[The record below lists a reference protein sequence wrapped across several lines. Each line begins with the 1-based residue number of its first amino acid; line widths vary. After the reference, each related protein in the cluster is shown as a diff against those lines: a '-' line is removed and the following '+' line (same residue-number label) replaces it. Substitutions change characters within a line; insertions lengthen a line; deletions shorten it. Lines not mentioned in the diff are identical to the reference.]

1 MLEALALDGK
11 GESTVFGDSKTWTPA
26 VAALL
31 NGALGHS
38 LDFDDTHAD
47 SSLHPSAPVVPAA
60 FAVGEMVG
68 ASGRDVLTAIVAGYE
83 VCCRLG
89 NALDPTSHYAR
100 GFHPTATAGTYGAAA
115 AAGKLFGLSKD
126 QIIAA
131 FGVSGSQAAGSLQFL
146 VNGAWNKRYQVGAA
160 AMNGVIAA
168 TLARNDF
175 VGSTESVEG
184 KHGLLVGYSDDAHPD
199 KATAGLGKIYETLKI
214 GVKPYPSCRY
224 THAALD
230 ALIAMRR
237 EHNLTPDQIKRV
249 EIGLHRN
256 GITLTGDAATK
267 RHPTSIVGGQFSMFF
282 TGALALD
289 QGRFGWDDY
298 ERLGDAAVNALADK
312 FDVVQD
318 DRLEIGRT
326 HPFGAR
332 VSITTDD
339 GVHERLYADPSGEPN
354 SFPDAQ
360 AMQQKFLTLARPV
373 LNGRAD
379 QLADAIL
386 RWRDSIASRR
396 RRSWDGSSSRFRGRV
411 DQCAALRRVRGSP
424 RAHALDRGRTPH
436 PALRATSPTRGE
448 VLSVNCSRQLSL
460 VCRRGDDVAHEL
472 EHAVGLRRPVRR
484 PAEPDDD
491 QPLRRHDDHIL
502 PDRALGEEGVARPAA
517 LDPVGRAKTVAE
529 IGPEARPWP
538 TQAFGVG
545 DAEYFTHPSGR
556 MRLPPTTPSL
566 R

>member
-1 MLEALALDGK
+1 MADETATLAAYVHDLTYDDIPPEVLERAKVQTLDNLGSAIRARRDAESTPSLLNMLQALALDGA
-11 GESTVFGDSKTWTPA
+11 GEATVFGDAKTWTPA

-60 FAVGEMVG
+60 FAVGELVG

-89 NALDPTSHYAR
+89 NALDPTSHYKR

-115 AAGKLFGLSKD
+115 AAAKLFALSKP
-126 QIIAA
+126 QIVAA

-175 VGSTESVEG
+175 IGATESVEG

-199 KATAGLGKIYETLKI
+199 KAVADLGQVYETMKI

-237 EHNLTPDQIKRV
+237 EHNLTPDQVRRV

-267 RHPTSIVGGQFSMFF
+267 RHPKSVVGGQFSMFF
-282 TGALALD
+282 TGAVALD

-298 ERLGDAAVNALADK
+298 DRLGEAAIDALADR

-318 DRLEIGRT
+318 DRLEIGRS

-339 GVHERLYADPSGEPN
+339 GVHERLYADPSGEPS
-354 SFPDAQ
+354 SFPDARS
-360 AMQQKFLTLARPV
+360 MQQKFLNLARPV
-373 LNGRAD
+373 LDRRAD

-386 RWRDSIASRR
+386 SLE
-396 RRSWDGSSSRFRGRV
+396 RFDRIEQATRLGR
-411 DQCAALRRVRGSP
+411 Q
-424 RAHALDRGRTPH
+424 
-436 PALRATSPTRGE
+436 
-448 VLSVNCSRQLSL
+448 
-460 VCRRGDDVAHEL
+460 
-472 EHAVGLRRPVRR
+472 
-484 PAEPDDD
+484 
-491 QPLRRHDDHIL
+491 
-502 PDRALGEEGVARPAA
+502 
-517 LDPVGRAKTVAE
+517 
-529 IGPEARPWP
+529 
-538 TQAFGVG
+538 
-545 DAEYFTHPSGR
+545 
-556 MRLPPTTPSL
+556 
-566 R
+566 

>member
-1 MLEALALDGK
+1 MAQETATLAAYVAELKYDDIPPEVLDRAKVLTLDFLGSAIRARREAESTPSVVKMLAALKLDAAGEA
-11 GESTVFGDSKTWTPA
+11 TVFGDDRTWTPA

-31 NGALGHS
+31 NGTMGHS

-68 ASGRDVLTAIVAGYE
+68 ASGREVLTAIVAGYE

-115 AAGKLFGLSKD
+115 AAGKLFGLSE
-126 QIIAA
+126 QQLIYA

-146 VNGAWNKRYQVGAA
+146 VNGAWNKRYQVGAS

-168 TLARNDF
+168 TLAKNDF
-175 VGSTESVEG
+175 VGAIESVEG
-184 KHGLLVGYSDDAHPD
+184 KHGLLVGYTDTPHHD
-199 KATAGLGKIYETLKI
+199 KAVAGLGSTYETMKI

-224 THAALD
+224 THAAID
-230 ALIAMRR
+230 AIIALRR
-237 EHNLTPDQIKRV
+237 EHNLTPDQVKRV

-298 ERLGDAAVNALADK
+298 TRLGDAAINALADK

-318 DRLEIGRT
+318 DKLEIGRS

-332 VSITTDD
+332 VTITTAD
-339 GVHERLYADPSGEPN
+339 GVHERLHDDPSGEPT
-354 SFPDAQ
+354 SFPTAQ
-360 AMQQKFLTLARPV
+360 AMSDKFLTLARPV
-373 LNGRAD
+373 LSSRA
-379 QLADAIL
+379 QSFADAIL
-386 RWRDSIASRR
+386 SLE
-396 RRSWDGSSSRFRGRV
+396 RFERV
-411 DQCAALRRVRGSP
+411 EQ
-424 RAHALDRGRTPH
+424 
-436 PALRATSPTRGE
+436 AT
-448 VLSVNCSRQLSL
+448 
-460 VCRRGDDVAHEL
+460 
-472 EHAVGLRRPVRR
+472 
-484 PAEPDDD
+484 
-491 QPLRRHDDHIL
+491 
-502 PDRALGEEGVARPAA
+502 ALG
-517 LDPVGRAKTVAE
+517 RA
-529 IGPEARPWP
+529 
-538 TQAFGVG
+538 
-545 DAEYFTHPSGR
+545 
-556 MRLPPTTPSL
+556 
-566 R
+566 

>member
-1 MLEALALDGK
+1 MAHETATLAAYVAGLRFEDIPVEVRDRAKTLTLDFLGSAIRARRDAESTPSLLKMLEALALDGK
-11 GESTVFGDSKTWTPA
+11 GDATVFGDSRTWTPA

-89 NALDPTSHYAR
+89 NALDPTSHYAK

-115 AAGKLFGLSKD
+115 AASKLFGLSKE

-146 VNGAWNKRYQVGAA
+146 INGAWNKRYQVGAA

-175 VGSTESVEG
+175 VGASESIEG
-184 KHGLLVGYSDDAHPD
+184 KHGLLVGYSDNAHPAM
-199 KATAGLGKIYETLKI
+199 ATAGLGTIFETMKV

-237 EHNLTPDQIKRV
+237 EHNLTPGQIRRV

-267 RHPTSIVGGQFSMFF
+267 RHPISIVGGQFSMFF
-282 TGALALD
+282 TGAIALD

-298 ERLGDAAVNALADK
+298 TRLGDAAIDGLADK

-339 GVHERLYADPSGEPN
+339 GVHERLYPDPSGEPD
-354 SFPDAQ
+354 SFPDAK
-360 AMQQKFLTLARPV
+360 AMQQKFLALARPV
-373 LNGRAD
+373 LQGRAD
-379 QLADAIL
+379 RFADAIL
-386 RWRDSIASRR
+386 SLESFDRVAQATE
-396 RRSWDGSSSRFRGRV
+396 FGR
-411 DQCAALRRVRGSP
+411 Q
-424 RAHALDRGRTPH
+424 
-436 PALRATSPTRGE
+436 
-448 VLSVNCSRQLSL
+448 
-460 VCRRGDDVAHEL
+460 
-472 EHAVGLRRPVRR
+472 
-484 PAEPDDD
+484 
-491 QPLRRHDDHIL
+491 
-502 PDRALGEEGVARPAA
+502 
-517 LDPVGRAKTVAE
+517 
-529 IGPEARPWP
+529 
-538 TQAFGVG
+538 
-545 DAEYFTHPSGR
+545 
-556 MRLPPTTPSL
+556 
-566 R
+566 

>member
-1 MLEALALDGK
+1 MANETATLAGYVAALRFDDIPQDVLARAKVLTLDFLGSAIRARREAESTPSLLAMLQALSLDGD
-11 GESTVFGDSKTWTPA
+11 GEATVFGDGKRWTPA

-115 AAGKLFGLSKD
+115 AAAKLFGLSQD
-126 QIIAA
+126 QIVSA

-168 TLARNDF
+168 TLAKNSF
-175 VGSTESVEG
+175 IGSAESVEG
-184 KHGLLVGYSDDAHPD
+184 IHGLLVGYTDTPHRD
-199 KATAGLGKIYETLKI
+199 KAVADLGKVYETMKI

-224 THAALD
+224 THAAID

-237 EHNLTPDQIKRV
+237 EHNLTPEQVKRV

-289 QGRFGWDDY
+289 QGSFGWDDY
-298 ERLGDAAVNALADK
+298 KRLGDPAIDALADR

-318 DRLEIGRT
+318 SRLEGKT

-332 VSITTDD
+332 VSIATED
-339 GVHERLYADPSGEPN
+339 GVHERIYADPSGEPN
-354 SFPDAQ
+354 SFPTDQ
-360 AMQQKFLTLARPV
+360 AMAQKFLQLARPV
-373 LNGRAD
+373 LDGSA
-379 QLADAIL
+379 QSFADAVMTL
-386 RWRDSIASRR
+386 E
-396 RRSWDGSSSRFRGRV
+396 RFAKV
-411 DQCAALRRVRGSP
+411 
-424 RAHALDRGRTPH
+424 TE
-436 PALRATSPTRGE
+436 ATS
-448 VLSVNCSRQLSL
+448 LARQS
-460 VCRRGDDVAHEL
+460 AH
-472 EHAVGLRRPVRR
+472 
-484 PAEPDDD
+484 
-491 QPLRRHDDHIL
+491 
-502 PDRALGEEGVARPAA
+502 
-517 LDPVGRAKTVAE
+517 
-529 IGPEARPWP
+529 
-538 TQAFGVG
+538 
-545 DAEYFTHPSGR
+545 
-556 MRLPPTTPSL
+556 
-566 R
+566 